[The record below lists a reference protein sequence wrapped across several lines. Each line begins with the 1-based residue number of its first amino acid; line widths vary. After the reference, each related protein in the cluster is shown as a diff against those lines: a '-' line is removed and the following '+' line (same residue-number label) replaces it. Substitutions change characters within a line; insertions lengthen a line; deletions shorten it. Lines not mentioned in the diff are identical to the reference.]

1 MSSHLLEEERER
13 EALTTVS
20 AMVSKE
26 SDGEDALTR
35 MTRNLLF
42 KFWWGDHIEKDIFSL
57 FVLSLI
63 GGDQS
68 IDQTE
73 SIQDEFHRGLS
84 ELRGV

>member
-1 MSSHLLEEERER
+1 
-13 EALTTVS
+13 
-20 AMVSKE
+20 MVSKE

-42 KFWWGDHIEKDIFSL
+42 KFWWGDHVEKDILSL

-73 SIQDEFHRGLS
+73 SIQDEFHRGSS